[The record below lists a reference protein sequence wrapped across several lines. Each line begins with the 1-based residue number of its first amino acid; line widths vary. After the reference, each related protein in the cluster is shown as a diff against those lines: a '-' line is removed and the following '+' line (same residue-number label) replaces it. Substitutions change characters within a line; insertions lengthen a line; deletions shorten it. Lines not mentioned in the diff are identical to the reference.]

1 MLDPAA
7 SEAVVLTY
15 ASQYAGCASR
25 CFSEDPTLR
34 GGRGQGVADVWL
46 RSRVA
51 SIPQIPPPV
60 HSDGDVRDYFERV
73 VLAEQEV
80 WVAEADGVVVA
91 LLTLNGDWIEQ
102 KYVDPDYWGRRH

>member
-1 MLDPAA
+1 MKIRRSEVAEARA
-7 SEAVVLTY
+7 SPTCGFAR
-15 ASQYAGCASR
+15 GSR
-25 CFSEDPTLR
+25 P
-34 GGRGQGVADVWL
+34 
-46 RSRVA
+46 
-51 SIPQIPPPV
+51 IPQIPPPV